1 MKEEAGTGCNAAR
14 HSHKRAKRG
23 PPLTIE
29 DKKDLAQQGH
39 SAATDATYQYFSQPT
54 LPSFTRGVA
63 GCDVRES
70 CSAL

>member
-29 DKKDLAQQGH
+29 DKKDFGTAGTFGRHGRNLSVLFPANVAFVHAKRGW
-39 SAATDATYQYFSQPT
+39 
-54 LPSFTRGVA
+54 LRRTR
-63 GCDVRES
+63 E
-70 CSAL
+70 L